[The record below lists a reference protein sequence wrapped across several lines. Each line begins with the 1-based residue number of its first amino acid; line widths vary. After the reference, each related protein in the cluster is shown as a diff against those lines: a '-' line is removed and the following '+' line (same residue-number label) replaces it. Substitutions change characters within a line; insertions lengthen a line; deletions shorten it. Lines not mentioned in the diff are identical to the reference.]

1 MRNRVMTLV
10 VGVLILL
17 FYIVSNWGLQKSRH
31 ELKIQSQASP
41 LFSLPVVMVKA
52 IAGEFKGLLADY
64 AVMEAG
70 SIIGKRDKVTSD
82 EWKTTARLFDQ
93 ALELDPY
100 FQQSYMLLQGTLPW
114 YTKDYDVTIALL
126 EKSKDHRFWDWIPG
140 FFIGFDYFYFVKD
153 NMKASEALM
162 EASLVKDA
170 PPALATFGA
179 RLSQQI
185 GKNETAISFLRMML
199 EKEKDQDKRD
209 MLMKR
214 INVHLA
220 LDILEKGVTAYK
232 EKFGKNPDK
241 LDDLISDGILAKLP
255 DNPYGYP
262 FGYDPESGN
271 LKF

>member
-1 MRNRVMTLV
+1 MRNRAITFV
-10 VGVLILL
+10 VGVLILI
-17 FYIVSNWGLQKSRH
+17 FYVSSYLGLQKTRR
-31 ELKIQSQASP
+31 ELNIQSQASP

-70 SIIGKRDKVTSD
+70 SIIGKRDKVTKD
-82 EWKTTARLFDQ
+82 EWKTTTRLFDQ

-126 EKSKDHRFWDWIPG
+126 EKSKNHRYWDWIPG
-140 FFIGFDYFYFVKD
+140 FFIGFDYFYFAKD
-153 NMKASEALM
+153 NLKASEALM
-162 EASLVKDA
+162 EASRVKEA

-179 RLSQQI
+179 RLAQQS
-185 GKNETAISFLRMML
+185 GKNETAISFLRSIL
-199 EKEKDQDKRD
+199 EKEKDQDKRE

-214 INVHLA
+214 INVHLV
-220 LDILEKGVTAYK
+220 LDILEKGIAAYR

-255 DNPYGYP
+255 DNPYGNP
-262 FGYDPESGN
+262 FGYDPKSGN